1 MKLSDDGKLMKEK
14 LLEKLKEGVSITG
27 RKTDW
32 ELFEVDIR
40 GTSAK
45 LFCVT

>member
-14 LLEKLKEGVSITG
+14 LLEKLKGVSITG

-32 ELFEVDIR
+32 ELFVVDIG
-40 GTSAK
+40 GTTAK
-45 LFCVT
+45 LFCVI